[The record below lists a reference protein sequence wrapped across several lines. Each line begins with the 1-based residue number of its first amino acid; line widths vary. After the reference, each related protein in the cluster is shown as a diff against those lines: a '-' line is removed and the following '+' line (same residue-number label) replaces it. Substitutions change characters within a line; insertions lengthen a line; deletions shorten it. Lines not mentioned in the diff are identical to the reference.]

1 LFRILQHKNETFTEL
16 TNQLAS
22 LVELSLRQNEYRNR
36 LPLRSDKNETKPSQT
51 SSSQRTQKDSSKQQK
66 KK

>member
-1 LFRILQHKNETFTEL
+1 MQQKNETFNEL
-16 TNQLAS
+16 TVQLAS

-36 LPLRSDKNETKPSQT
+36 LLLQSDKNETKPSQT
-51 SSSQRTQKDSSKQQK
+51 SSADQNQSASSKRQK